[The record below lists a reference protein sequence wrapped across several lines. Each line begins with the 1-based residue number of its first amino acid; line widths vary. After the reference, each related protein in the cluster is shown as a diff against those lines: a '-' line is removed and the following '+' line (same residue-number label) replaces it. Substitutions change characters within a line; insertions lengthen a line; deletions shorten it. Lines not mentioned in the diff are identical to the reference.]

1 MKDTSNLTKNQ
12 YINET
17 IKLIND
23 LFVIQNEDDES
34 VISEWLDSFY
44 SFARERGYEHGY
56 CDGLGEG
63 CDYNGRKYDEVAYE
77 WDEEND
83 EPGKK
88 IDYKWDL
95 K

>member
-1 MKDTSNLTKNQ
+1 MKDTRNLTKNQ

-23 LFVIQNEDDES
+23 LCGIQNKDL
-34 VISEWLDSFY
+34 ILEWLDNFY
-44 SFARERGYEHGY
+44 KFARERGYEHGY
-56 CDGLGEG
+56 CDGIGEG
-63 CDYNGRKYDEVAYE
+63 CDYNGRMYEEVAYE

-83 EPGKK
+83 EPGER